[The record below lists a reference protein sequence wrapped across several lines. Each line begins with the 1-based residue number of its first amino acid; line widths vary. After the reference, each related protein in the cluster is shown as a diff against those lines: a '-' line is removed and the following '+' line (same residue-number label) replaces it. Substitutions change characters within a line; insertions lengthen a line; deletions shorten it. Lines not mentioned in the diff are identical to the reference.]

1 MNIRILATM
10 VEKFR
15 GRSIVSFIDR
25 WERMMWDRKIEKAT
39 EDAHRFVDEYRRG
52 VQNGRDRD
60 RRR

>member
-1 MNIRILATM
+1 MNKRILATV

-15 GRSIVSFIDR
+15 GRSIVSFINR
-25 WERMMWDRKIEKAT
+25 WERMMWDRRIEKAT
-39 EDAHRFVDEYRRG
+39 EDAHRLVDEYRRS